1 MTAPLHSEDNPRRAD
16 RPVAFSTLRS
26 IAQQPA
32 PFLVTAA
39 RPLPVVACEALVEA
53 ERLVAR
59 GTARQPVAES
69 GVIAHGFTPVA

>member
-16 RPVAFSTLRS
+16 GPVAFSTLRS

-39 RPLPVVACEALVEA
+39 RPLAVVACEALPVA
-53 ERLVAR
+53 ERLLAR
-59 GTARQPVAES
+59 GNVRQPVECAAL
-69 GVIAHGFTPVA
+69 VAHGFAPVA